1 MKAIGERGAGNP
13 PATFDEGRQGSSYRL
28 LYPVIKRWK
37 RRKSTRTHIHASG
50 FKRSLKDNRIRFNS
64 NNERQKRLLLLFQEL
79 CCLTLTR
86 SGKNSKL
93 RGLINLSARRL
104 VGSLGTR
111 ECGARAAEDLISSSC
126 RCGDPC
132 NIRMCHIL
140 QNSPPFSNI
149 KGSQLGSRV
158 RVC

>member
-79 CCLTLTR
+79 CCLVLAR
-86 SGKNSKL
+86 SSKNSKF
-93 RGLINLSARRL
+93 RGLINLSVRRL
-104 VGSLGTR
+104 VGYPGGEVSR
-111 ECGARAAEDLISSSC
+111 S
-126 RCGDPC
+126 
-132 NIRMCHIL
+132 IL
-140 QNSPPFSNI
+140 LFADI
-149 KGSQLGSRV
+149 SRV
-158 RVC
+158 PLNNLPAHPSVINFGVMDYKTNRIGPCR